1 MSEVD
6 RTPGGV
12 FADPLATRIN
22 EKYREVE
29 GLARSTL
36 KSAIE
41 LGQMLQEKKSALPH
55 GEWGRWVKAYFEGS
69 ERQAQRYM
77 QVYAERDKLLANA
90 TRVSEMSLREGLRAI
105 SPRQKED
112 QKEDREDSTKKFQ
125 KKLRD
130 KGVNTKAAKILA
142 QAVTLPRGKPGQD
155 AITRERVDGPLRG
168 ASDHSVTVHSL
179 PEDLSEEMTFDD
191 WSDEE
196 RALLDAFRGGE
207 SMVLNL
213 HKNGPHGNL
222 APWLKDKGL
231 LTEADRKTEWGNP
244 FILDEDGDRETVVRL
259 YEEHYLPF
267 KPSLRDKLSGMEGP
281 TAWGC

>member
-77 QVYAERDKLLANA
+77 QVYAERDKLLANP
-90 TRVSEMSLREGLRAI
+90 TRVSDMSLREGLRAI

-112 QKEDREDSTKKFQ
+112 QKEDREDSTKKLER
-125 KKLRD
+125 KLKDAGFNRRF
-130 KGVNTKAAKILA
+130 AAGIA
-142 QAVTLPRGKPGQD
+142 QGLVQGAV
-155 AITRERVDGPLRG
+155 TRERAERPLRG
-168 ASDHSVTVHSL
+168 ASDHGVTVHSL
-179 PEDLSEEMTFDD
+179 PQDLSEEMTFDD

-267 KPSLRDKLSGMEGP
+267 KPSL
-281 TAWGC
+281 